1 MRSLLCVLTPP
12 KEWQE
17 VWGMQDH
24 LRKAPPL
31 PVSLPLHPCAS
42 SGPISPFSYLAF
54 PTPNLLTPARFK
66 VPKAELTSIILVF
79 HEGPYVWTPY
89 VWTLYVDSRT
99 SGPWS
104 SSAGGNLCSIST
116 FGHNCASDLSIAGW
130 GPKTNQKHI

>member
-1 MRSLLCVLTPP
+1 MGCKTISGNHLLFLSPCLCTPVLH
-12 KEWQE
+12 QA
-17 VWGMQDH
+17 Q
-24 LRKAPPL
+24 
-31 PVSLPLHPCAS
+31 
-42 SGPISPFSYLAF
+42 SPFSYLAF
-54 PTPNLLTPARFK
+54 PTPNLLTPVRFK
-66 VPKAELTSIILVF
+66 VPKAELTSLILVF

-104 SSAGGNLCSIST
+104 SSAGGNLCPISI